1 MMLQQV
7 KENFDT
13 TSHAINTNLKKLRS
27 ANAYKI

>member
-13 TSHAINTNLKKLRS
+13 TSQAISTNLKKLRS